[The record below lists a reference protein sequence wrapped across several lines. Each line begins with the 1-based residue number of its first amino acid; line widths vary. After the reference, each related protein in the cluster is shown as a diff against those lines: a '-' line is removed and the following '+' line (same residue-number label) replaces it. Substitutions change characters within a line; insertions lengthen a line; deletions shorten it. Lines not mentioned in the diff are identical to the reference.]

1 MGVVFKLLASIVMAS
16 VAAALAGTLAS
27 VIATSGYSAI
37 DRPPP
42 NDAFL
47 WAAAIAM
54 VVMLAI
60 GLSAPTAAMAF
71 RRLSTLNAILSI
83 LFPMASF
90 ATPLI
95 VGHALVQGSTIS
107 DASAEAPA
115 PLAAVLADFIGAGM
129 FGLAGLVAA
138 VLFLLP
144 ALALQRRAEEA

>member
-1 MGVVFKLLASIVMAS
+1 MGVAFKLLASIVMGS

-27 VIATSGYSAI
+27 VIATSGYSAV

-47 WAAAIAM
+47 WAAGATM
-54 VVMLAI
+54 VVALAI
-60 GLSAPTAAMAF
+60 GLWAPSAAVAF
-71 RRLSTLNAILSI
+71 GWLGTLNALLSI
-83 LFPMASF
+83 LFPVASF

-95 VGHALVQGSTIS
+95 TGHALVQGSTIS

-115 PLAAVLADFIGAGM
+115 ALGAVLADIIGSGM
-129 FGLAGLVAA
+129 FGMTGLVAA

-144 ALALQRRAEEA
+144 ALALRRRAEET